1 MYKSVFE
8 NNYINQNIIDK
19 YKIENNVIC
28 QGKILMKRYRFTSFL
43 GLDLKVWKLKK
54 FYIDNKFFYFWRV
67 NGDFVLKKKL
77 LKGLC
82 CGKMISSKEYIPID
96 DDYNYSVKKYVYKF
110 NVYKGQKKII
120 QFASIRLDSIEILY
134 KKLYMVFQTLEK
146 LN

>member
-54 FYIDNKFFYFWRV
+54 FYIDNKFFYF
-67 NGDFVLKKKL
+67 GELMAISSLKK
-77 LKGLC
+77 
-82 CGKMISSKEYIPID
+82 
-96 DDYNYSVKKYVYKF
+96 NF
-110 NVYKGQKKII
+110 
-120 QFASIRLDSIEILY
+120 
-134 KKLYMVFQTLEK
+134 
-146 LN
+146 